1 MNSIFKNFI
10 IFILIFLGAIYI
22 GYNRFLSKPI
32 THSDKIIEITPGDT
46 FSNLDKKLGVNSFFY
61 KIYLNKNKPDF
72 ELQAGKYKIPANST
86 IKEAIK
92 ALNKPA
98 LVDEINLTFLEW
110 WNIYDIDDYLT
121 KKWLIKKWDYIN
133 YVTSKEKILK
143 LSKFYK
149 FIYPE
154 LNTLEGYLY
163 PDTYKI
169 DKNNF
174 KINKLVIKQLDNF
187 EDKVYNKLL
196 TSYTPEKIQEILKL
210 ASIVEKE
217 EKNPK
222 NKPIVA
228 WILKKRLNNSW
239 PIWADITV
247 CYPHKLTSQ
256 ECKMVVSKYIR
267 EKNEYNTRTMIWLP
281 KTPIWNPS
289 YETIYATINDKKTPY
304 WYYLHDTKTG
314 QIYYATDNAWH
325 EQNKRLYLR

>member
-1 MNSIFKNFI
+1 MSSIFKKFI
-10 IFILIFLGAIYI
+10 IFILIFLGAIYL

-32 THSDKIIEITPGDT
+32 NSNDKIIEIAPWDT
-46 FSNLDKKLGVNSFFY
+46 FSNLDKKLQVNSFFY

-92 ALNKPA
+92 TLNKPA

-133 YVTSKEKILK
+133 YVTNKEKILK

-163 PDTYKI
+163 PDTYKV

-174 KINKLVIKQLDNF
+174 WINKLVIKQLDNF
-187 EDKVYNKLL
+187 ENKVYNKLL
-196 TSYTPEKIQEILKL
+196 TPYDSKKIQEILKL

-217 EKNPK
+217 EKNTK

-247 CYPHKLTSQ
+247 CYPHKLTSE

-267 EKNEYNTRTMIWLP
+267 EKNDYNTRTMIWLP

>member
-1 MNSIFKNFI
+1 MLKVFKKII
-10 IFILIFLGAIYI
+10 IFNIIIITLIYSWYSSFLE
-22 GYNRFLSKPI
+22 KPI
-32 THSDKIIEITPGDT
+32 LKQDKIITIERWDT
-46 FSNLDKKLGVNSFFY
+46 FSSLWEKLNLNNFYY

-72 ELQAGKYKIPANST
+72 DLQAGKYKINSWAT
-86 IKEAIK
+86 IKEVIES
-92 ALNKPA
+92 LDKPA
-98 LVDEINLTFLEW
+98 LVDEIKLTFLEW

-121 KKWLIKKWDYIN
+121 KKWLIKKWEYIN
-133 YVTSKEKILK
+133 YVTNKEKILK
-143 LSKFYK
+143 LSKFYN

-154 LNTLEGYLY
+154 LNTLEWYLY

-174 KINKLVIKQLDNF
+174 AINKLVIKQLDNF
-187 EDKVYNKLL
+187 ENKVYNKIL
-196 TSYTPEKIQEILKL
+196 TKYNPEKIQEILKL

-217 EKNPK
+217 ERSTK

-247 CYPHKLTSQ
+247 CYPHKLTSEQ
-256 ECKMVVSKYIR
+256 CKMVVTKYIR
-267 EKNEYNTRTMIWLP
+267 EKNDYNTRTMTWLP
-281 KTPIWNPS
+281 KTPIGNPS
-289 YETIYATINDKKTPY
+289 YETIKATINDTKTSY

-325 EQNKRLYLR
+325 EQNKRLYLK

>member
-1 MNSIFKNFI
+1 MSKLLKILTS
-10 IFILIFLGAIYI
+10 IFILTTLIIYTSYQNFKTKI
-22 GYNRFLSKPI
+22 VTK
-32 THSDKIIEITPGDT
+32 HDKIITINRWDT
-46 FSNLDKKLGVNSFFY
+46 FSSLANKLDLNDFYY

-72 ELQAGKYKIPANST
+72 ELQAWKYKINSWAT
-86 IKEAIK
+86 IEEVIK
-92 ALNKPA
+92 SLDKPA
-98 LVDEINLTFLEW
+98 LVDEISLTFLEW
-110 WNIYDIDDYLT
+110 WNIYDIDDFLT
-121 KKWLIKKWDYIN
+121 KKWLINKNEYIN
-133 YVTSKEKILK
+133 YVTSKEKIFALT
-143 LSKFYK
+143 KFYK

-154 LNTLEGYLY
+154 LNTLEWYLY
-163 PDTYKI
+163 PDTYKL

-187 EDKVYNKLL
+187 ENKVYNKILKKY
-196 TSYTPEKIQEILKL
+196 SPEKIQEILKL

-217 EKNPK
+217 ERSVK

-228 WILKKRLNNSW
+228 WILKKRLNNWW

-256 ECKMVVSKYIR
+256 QCKMVISKYIA
-267 EKNEYNTRTMIWLP
+267 EKNEYNTRTMTWLP

-289 YETIYATINDKKTPY
+289 YQTIKATINDIKTSY